1 MTDELSRKIKDV
13 QKLIQEATSVS
24 SDKIEEYRTRI
35 LELEQGIGSLEKA
48 LADKDQLVTRLDGIR
63 LTSELELQ
71 KKEQQILELQKELN
85 EAGGANIQLRAQLEE
100 SQANE
105 GQLQATVKAL
115 QMDIPRAK
123 EQYEALLAEKEDLER
138 ELESMTRTNQA
149 YEAGVKSAITE
160 LDQIVKSLGEHKQ
173 RVEGLP
179 ATPQVVPGSSRG
191 SVISPGDET
200 EARPNRQLSA
210 SGTSI
215 PQPERQP
222 GRRRIELGGQR
233 RLPSNLWKW

>member
-13 QKLIQEATSVS
+13 QKLVQEATSVS

-48 LADKDQLVTRLDGIR
+48 LAAKDQLATRLDGIR
-63 LTSELELQ
+63 QTSELELEQ
-71 KKEQQILELQKELN
+71 KEQQILELQEELN

-100 SQANE
+100 SQATA
-105 GQLQATVKAL
+105 GRLQATVEAL

-123 EQYEALLAEKEDLER
+123 EQYKALLAEKEDLER

-149 YEAGVKSAITE
+149 YEAGVKSVITE

-179 ATPQVVPGSSRG
+179 ATPQVVPGHSQQ
-191 SVISPGDET
+191 ISPGNEIA
-200 EARPNRQLSA
+200 ARTNRKPSA
-210 SGTSI
+210 ADKSI
-215 PQPERQP
+215 KIP
-222 GRRRIELGGQR
+222 GQRAIELGGQR